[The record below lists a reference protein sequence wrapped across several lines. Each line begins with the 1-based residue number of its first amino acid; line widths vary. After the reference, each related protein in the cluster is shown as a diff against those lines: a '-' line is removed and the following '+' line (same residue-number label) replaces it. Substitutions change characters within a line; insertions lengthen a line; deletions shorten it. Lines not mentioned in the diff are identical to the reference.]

1 MRIPY
6 TYTVV
11 SVDEAARCM
20 EIRYESE
27 GRKPHHVGA
36 RLPYE
41 NESLEAV
48 VEMYAPMGFWLEEE
62 RKVIVP
68 SVGASGKIA
77 PAPFTAQEDSQNA
90 AMWQQIDFEKQ
101 VGDALVKFG
110 VLTSNPAT
118 MPVAEL

>member
-1 MRIPY
+1 MTIPY

-41 NESLEAV
+41 GESLEAI
-48 VEMYAPMGFWLEEE
+48 VEMYAPMGFWLEEG
-62 RKVIVP
+62 RKVIAP
-68 SVGASGKIA
+68 SVGSSGRIN
-77 PAPFTAQEDSQNA
+77 PVSLNAQENSENI
-90 AMWQQIDFEKQ
+90 AMWQQIEFEKQ
-101 VGDALVKFG
+101 IGDALVKFG
-110 VLTSNPAT
+110 LLTTNPT
-118 MPVAEL
+118 KIPVAEL